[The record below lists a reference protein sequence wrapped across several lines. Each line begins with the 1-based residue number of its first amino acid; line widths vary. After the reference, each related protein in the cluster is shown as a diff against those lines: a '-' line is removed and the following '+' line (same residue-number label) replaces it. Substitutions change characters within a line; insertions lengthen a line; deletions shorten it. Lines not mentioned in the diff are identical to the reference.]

1 MAFFISDGYRKR
13 AQDSGE
19 KTLNFDYWSDIIC
32 DQFVRLDCE
41 KDDSVNLD
49 SFNAEL
55 RSGKPLSSLKFA
67 EVQSQAHQVRR
78 SKSQIGKSTEAD
90 FLISFQIANQGIVR
104 QNGREAILTP
114 RTFAM
119 YDSTQPYT
127 LSFKENFHQLIV
139 QMPKD
144 VLSQHLMN
152 PEQYTAVQMSGQS
165 GLGAVLTNFIFSL
178 AKEMGSIEQQSD
190 ELSDNLINMIAM
202 AFSSSVM
209 LEQVGSNSVVKESL
223 KGRIYRYIEMNICNP
238 ELSNQSIADSQG
250 ISIRYLNKLFEDQ
263 SESVH
268 SLVLEKRLQRS
279 LTLLQDPAY
288 QGHSIE
294 MIAFNSGFSSA
305 AHFSRCF
312 KKRFGQSPGQVR

>member
-1 MAFFISDGYRKR
+1 M
-13 AQDSGE
+13 
-19 KTLNFDYWSDIIC
+19 
-32 DQFVRLDCE
+32 LDCE
-41 KDDSVNLD
+41 KGTDINDSA
-49 SFNAEL
+49 FNAEL
-55 RSGKPLSSLKFA
+55 RGGKALSSLRFA
-67 EVQSQAHQVRR
+67 EVQSAPHIAKR
-78 SKSQIGKSTEAD
+78 SKTQIGKSTEAD

-139 QMPKD
+139 QMPKK

-152 PEQYTAVQMSGQS
+152 PEQYTAVQMSGHS

-178 AKEMGSIEQQSD
+178 AKEMGNINQQSD

-223 KGRIYRYIEMNICNP
+223 KTRIYRYIELNLCNP

-250 ISIRYLNKLFEDQ
+250 ISVRYLNKLFEDQ

-268 SLVLEKRLQRS
+268 SLILEKRLQRS
-279 LTLLQDPAY
+279 YNLLQDSAY

-312 KKRFGQSPGQVR
+312 KKRFGTSPGQLR

>member
-1 MAFFISDGYRKR
+1 MTFFISDGYQKK
-13 AQDSGE
+13 AQDSGD
-19 KTLNFDYWSDIIC
+19 KRLNFDYWSEIIC
-32 DQFVRLDCE
+32 DEFVMLDCE
-41 KDDSVNLD
+41 KGTDINDSA
-49 SFNAEL
+49 FTAEL
-55 RSGKPLSSLKFA
+55 RGGKALSSLRFA
-67 EVQSQAHQVRR
+67 EVQSAPHIAKR

-139 QMPKD
+139 QMPKK

-152 PEQYTAVQMSGQS
+152 PEQYTAVQMSGHS

-178 AKEMGSIEQQSD
+178 AKEMGNINQQSD

-223 KGRIYRYIEMNICNP
+223 KTRIYRYIELNLCNP

-250 ISIRYLNKLFEDQ
+250 ISVRYLNKLFEDQ

-268 SLVLEKRLQRS
+268 SLILEKRLQRS
-279 LTLLQDPAY
+279 YNLLQDSAY

-312 KKRFGQSPGQVR
+312 KKRFGTSPGQLR

>member
-1 MAFFISDGYRKR
+1 M
-13 AQDSGE
+13 
-19 KTLNFDYWSDIIC
+19 
-32 DQFVRLDCE
+32 LDCE
-41 KDDSVNLD
+41 KGTDINDSA
-49 SFNAEL
+49 FTAEL
-55 RSGKPLSSLKFA
+55 RGGKALSSLRFA
-67 EVQSQAHQVRR
+67 EVQSAPHIAKR

-139 QMPKD
+139 QMPKK

-152 PEQYTAVQMSGQS
+152 PEQYTAVQMSGHS

-178 AKEMGSIEQQSD
+178 AKEMGNINQQSD

-223 KGRIYRYIEMNICNP
+223 KTRIYRYIELNLCNP

-250 ISIRYLNKLFEDQ
+250 ISVRYLNKLFEDQ

-268 SLVLEKRLQRS
+268 SLILEKRLQRS
-279 LTLLQDPAY
+279 YNLLQDSAY

-312 KKRFGQSPGQVR
+312 KKRFGTSPGQLR